1 MVVSMAPADGY
12 AVALDLCPL
21 DTAAPLGI
29 ALIVPSK
36 RTLLMMADGA
46 GIASVVMPDETW
58 REIDAWIA
66 EGNARLP
73 KQPPPLTF
81 DRRRVPGRAVVR
93 RPRAAI
99 RGDSDSGRISRR
111 TDTPD
116 GESSRPADRPPVGR
130 GISAP

>member
-1 MVVSMAPADGY
+1 MVVSMAPAAGY

-46 GIASVVMPDETW
+46 GIASVAMPDETW

-73 KQPPPLTF
+73 KQPPPLAPSIVAAF
-81 DRRRVPGRAVVR
+81 LGAQSSDVRAQR
-93 RPRAAI
+93 FAAI
-99 RGDSDSGRISRR
+99 PIVEGSHYELTRLTASLPGLLIARR
-111 TDTPD
+111 
-116 GESSRPADRPPVGR
+116 
-130 GISAP
+130 SAA